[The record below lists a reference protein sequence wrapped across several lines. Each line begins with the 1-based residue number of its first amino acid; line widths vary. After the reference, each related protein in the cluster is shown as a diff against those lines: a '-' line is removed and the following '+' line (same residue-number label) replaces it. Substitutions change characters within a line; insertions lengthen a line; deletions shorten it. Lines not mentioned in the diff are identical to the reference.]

1 MFERKTGAEF
11 EEAWNIVKADF
22 IEFWAKI
29 FASEVVA

>member
-22 IEFWAKI
+22 IEFWART
-29 FASEVVA
+29 FSYNAVA